1 MLTVKIESFLQKK
14 GEETSLHYAPVKKVA
29 LTKTFGLQFE
39 HIRVNTQ
46 NVMSFVKFIW
56 LLNIAFIGLYSS
68 KSYAYWTVHHCD
80 S

>member
-29 LTKTFGLQFE
+29 LTKAFGLQFE

-46 NVMSFVKFIW
+46 NVMSFIKFSLVIEYCIYW
-56 LLNIAFIGLYSS
+56 FIFIKILCILDRASL
-68 KSYAYWTVHHCD
+68 
-80 S
+80 